1 MTVVVRSLW
10 RRVVAGVAYQLTLG
24 YAGGCIA
31 KLLTE
36 PEKVT
41 TFERV
46 FAWVGV
52 ALLAFHLLWRTVRFT
67 EAETE
72 DASGERELHV
82 RSKSQLKSG
91 KTTVNLI
98 RPARVVDTTIRESDK

>member
-10 RRVVAGVAYQLTLG
+10 RRVAAGVAYQVTFG

-36 PEKVT
+36 PEKIT
-41 TFERV
+41 TLERV

-52 ALLAFHLLWRTVRFT
+52 ALLVFHLLWRTVRFVED
-67 EAETE
+67 EAE
-72 DASGERELHV
+72 DAPGGRKLHV

-98 RPARVVDTTIRESDK
+98 RPARVVDTTIRGPGE